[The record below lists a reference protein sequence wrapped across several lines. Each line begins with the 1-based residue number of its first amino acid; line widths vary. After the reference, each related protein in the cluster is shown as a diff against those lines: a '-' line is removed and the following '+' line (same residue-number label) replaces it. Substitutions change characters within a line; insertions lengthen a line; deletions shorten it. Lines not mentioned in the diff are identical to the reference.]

1 MDKDTPGIKP
11 YLCAVKKLLTWSSAF
26 QSHSE
31 GSAKSAEGLPCCPS
45 FGGAPWE
52 PATRSVRPLLFAGL
66 SLLILACLAVWIDH
80 PLSSYMVTHQL
91 PDVVEEICHAA
102 EPFGN
107 GLTVVLL
114 LVVIYRLVPHVRP
127 FLPRVAA
134 ISLGAGLSATV
145 VKLLIPRFRPRHFDF
160 TLPIWQT
167 FQAAFDFPE
176 RTGAV
181 ESFPSGH
188 TATACGLAIGLSW
201 LWPEGRVV
209 FWTLAVLVAAQRVV
223 GGAHFLSDVLAAAAL
238 SCFVG
243 AALLS
248 PRLAGRTFS
257 ALEVSL
263 RNRLKDVPPENA
275 EPRE

>member
-1 MDKDTPGIKP
+1 MNKDTQGSKP
-11 YLCAVKKLLTWSSAF
+11 YFCAVKKLLPGCNTF
-26 QSHSE
+26 QSLFV
-31 GSAKSAEGLPCCPS
+31 GSAKSPEGVTCCS
-45 FGGAPWE
+45 ALGSAPWE
-52 PATRSVRPLLFAGL
+52 PAARSVRPLLFAGL
-66 SLLILACLAVWIDH
+66 SLLVLACLAVWIDH
-80 PLSSYMVTHQL
+80 PLSSYMLSRQL

-107 GLTVVLL
+107 GATVVLL
-114 LVVIYRLVPHVRP
+114 LVVLHRLVPHVRP

-134 ISLGAGLSATV
+134 ISLGAGLTATV

-167 FQAAFDFPE
+167 FQAAFNFPE

-223 GGAHFLSDVLAAAAL
+223 AGAHFLSDVLAAAAL

-248 PRLAGRTFS
+248 SCGAGTAFS

-263 RNRLKDVPPENA
+263 RNRLKNVPRKNPEPQ
-275 EPRE
+275 E

>member
-1 MDKDTPGIKP
+1 VG
-11 YLCAVKKLLTWSSAF
+11 
-26 QSHSE
+26 
-31 GSAKSAEGLPCCPS
+31 
-45 FGGAPWE
+45 
-52 PATRSVRPLLFAGL
+52 
-66 SLLILACLAVWIDH
+66 
-80 PLSSYMVTHQL
+80 
-91 PDVVEEICHAA
+91 
-102 EPFGN
+102 
-107 GLTVVLL
+107 
-114 LVVIYRLVPHVRP
+114 
-127 FLPRVAA
+127 A
-134 ISLGAGLSATV
+134 ISLGAGLTATV

-201 LWPEGRVV
+201 LWPEARVV

-223 GGAHFLSDVLAAAAL
+223 AGAHFLSDVLAAAAL

-243 AALLS
+243 AAFLS
-248 PRLAGRTFS
+248 PFGAGKAFS

-263 RNRLKDVPPENA
+263 RNRLKDVPLKNPEPQ
-275 EPRE
+275 E